1 MSGFIA
7 EIDAH
12 AEEAAKEAATGGGDF
27 PPLAPGK
34 YQAIVEKVI
43 KVQDFGGTG
52 GNAKK
57 KVVRLQFKIV
67 DDSPSGAK
75 RVFFD
80 RVPLFTRF
88 APNAEHPQGATAR
101 GFWDFWGKAI
111 GIPQDQLIL
120 GNLPGPEGIQGKQVT
135 ITLGKPLAPNDY
147 NPLGYNE
154 ISFYDAAGDV
164 NASPTHG
171 PAAALTPWLDADGK
185 LIGGATPAVRPAAA
199 QAVPA
204 TAPAWGAPATEA
216 PAWTPDPADVAAAPA
231 LAGATF

>member
-7 EIDAH
+7 EIDAD
-12 AEEAAKEAATGGGDF
+12 AAGAAKEAATGSGEF

-43 KVQDFGGTG
+43 GVQDFGGTG

-67 DDSPSGAK
+67 DDSPTGAK
-75 RVFFD
+75 RVYFD
-80 RVPLFTRF
+80 RIPLFTRF
-88 APNAEHPQGATAR
+88 APSEKNPQGAAAR

-111 GIPQDQLIL
+111 GVPQDQLIL
-120 GNLPGPEGIQGKQVT
+120 GNLPGPEGVQGKQVS
-135 ITLGKPLAPNDY
+135 ITLGKPIAPDDY
-147 NPLGYNE
+147 NPLGSNE

-164 NASPTHG
+164 NASPTHA
-171 PAAALTPWLDADGK
+171 PAAVLTPWLDDKGK
-185 LIGGATPAVRPAAA
+185 LIGGAAPASRPAAT
-199 QAVPA
+199 QVPA
-204 TAPAWGAPATEA
+204 TAPAWGAPAAEA

-231 LAGATF
+231 LVGATF